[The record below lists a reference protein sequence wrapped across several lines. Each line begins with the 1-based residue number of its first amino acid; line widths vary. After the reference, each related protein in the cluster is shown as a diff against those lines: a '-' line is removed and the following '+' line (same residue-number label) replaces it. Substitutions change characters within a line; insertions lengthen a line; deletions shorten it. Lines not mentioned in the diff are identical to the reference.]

1 MRRYTTPTVELAVR
15 GADLTGCE
23 CWVSITQ
30 GASRI
35 ETQAEPELDGED
47 TTLTVQL
54 TQEQTG
60 MLRQGSARVQVN
72 WIDEGGHRNATT
84 IREVEVDG
92 NLLDRVV
99 EYGED

>member
-1 MRRYTTPTVELAVR
+1 MRRYTTPTIELTVH

-23 CWVSITQ
+23 CWVSIIQ
-30 GASRI
+30 GKAKI
-35 ETQAEPELDGED
+35 EIQATPTLDGED

-60 MLRQGSARVQVN
+60 MLSRGSARVQVN

-84 IREVEVDG
+84 IREVEVSG
-92 NLLDRVV
+92 NLLERVI
-99 EYGED
+99 EYGD